1 MSTLRSLPYAN
12 TSLITATITVPNGDT
27 GSLPSRPAH
36 ASKINKRLGIWM
48 IWSPQGWGKVSKQ
61 RVLWW
66 MAFFFANY
74 SGFLSYISSPWG
86 RIIRPWFCWTWCLLL
101 ASVMRV
107 IYVQSLTS
115 ARLPC
120 SPFCHNGVT
129 GKVQRK
135 KNTFQV
141 GKIPLQNI
149 AGTSLKSIFTL
160 GFSFLSLP
168 TLRNRSASHIFI
180 KCSDLMTKH
189 FWKQF
194 GYMNYD
200 T

>member
-1 MSTLRSLPYAN
+1 MQQLLRILSGVN
-12 TSLITATITVPNGDT
+12 CSCT

-36 ASKINKRLGIWM
+36 ASKINKRLGIWLT
-48 IWSPQGWGKVSKQ
+48 WSPQGWGKVSKQ
-61 RVLWW
+61 GVLRW

-86 RIIRPWFCWTWCLLL
+86 RIIRPWFCWTWCLPL

-135 KNTFQV
+135 KNIFQV

-149 AGTSLKSIFTL
+149 AGISLKSIFTL
-160 GFSFLSLP
+160 YPLLP
-168 TLRNRSASHIFI
+168 HTQEQ
-180 KCSDLMTKH
+180 KCFPH
-189 FWKQF
+189 FHKV
-194 GYMNYD
+194 
-200 T
+200 